1 ACQLGEPA
9 LLDAVE
15 MRVVLEKFGSY
26 GQQG

>member
-1 ACQLGEPA
+1 
-9 LLDAVE
+9 LDAVE